1 MCAYVLWRLAISGAI
16 PALMKINDAD
26 EKERREGVVGPGGL
40 QYLSSSCQLPVK
52 NAALCCQ
59 YDTPGLH

>member
-1 MCAYVLWRLAISGAI
+1 MCACILWRLAISGAI
-16 PALMKINDAD
+16 PSLMKINDAD
-26 EKERREGVVGPGGL
+26 DKERLEGGGGTCWAPVFV
-40 QYLSSSCQLPVK
+40 SFRQLPVK